1 MLNELND
8 YVSDI
13 DILIARKSIQIL
25 ANIAISLPEVS
36 KALVVNLVAFNRL
49 EKIPI
54 VNETVIAFYQ
64 ILRKFPALFNDIK
77 PSILENQSSINEPE
91 SIEAFVWI
99 LGTFAE
105 HIEDAPYILEDY
117 VNG

>member
-49 EKIPI
+49 EKPPI
-54 VNETVIAFYQ
+54 VN
-64 ILRKFPALFNDIK
+64 
-77 PSILENQSSINEPE
+77 
-91 SIEAFVWI
+91 
-99 LGTFAE
+99 
-105 HIEDAPYILEDY
+105 
-117 VNG
+117 